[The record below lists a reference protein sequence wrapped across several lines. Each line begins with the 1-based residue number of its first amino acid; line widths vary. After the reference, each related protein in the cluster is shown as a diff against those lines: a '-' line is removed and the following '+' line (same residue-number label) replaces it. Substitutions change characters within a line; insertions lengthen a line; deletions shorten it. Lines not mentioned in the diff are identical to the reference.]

1 MKRVFSFTF
10 MFLLISVPALAYD
23 LQVGVEQ
30 LLDDTV
36 NGLIKILGIIILALV
51 TNLAH
56 KITKKYKLEQYNAQ
70 IDAAITNGVL
80 YAEEY
85 GRKKAKDTG
94 VTMSGAEKF
103 AKAYQKA
110 AEKLPFLESDTIKEQ
125 LVVKLADLRTQG
137 LDRLEQEVRD
147 RLPQIDG

>member
-1 MKRVFSFTF
+1 MKRVFGFTL
-10 MFLLISVPALAYD
+10 MFLLIAVPAFAYD

-36 NGLIKILGIIILALV
+36 NGLIKILGILIMLLV

-56 KITKKYKLEQYNAQ
+56 KLTKKYKLEQYNAQ
-70 IDAAITNGVL
+70 IDAAITSGVL
-80 YAEEY
+80 YAEEW

-94 VTMSGAEKF
+94 LTVSGAEKF

-125 LVVKLADLRTQG
+125 LVVQLANLRNQG
-137 LDRLEQEVRD
+137 LDKLEQAVRD
-147 RLPQIDG
+147 NVPSNG